1 MIYVRQE
8 LENKNNTDCNDIVC
22 VNTMY
27 AMLSAMTL
35 MIMYVHL
42 VISRDRVLSVLSC
55 SVCVCVCLCVSVC
68 VSVCVVYVCSVCV
81 CVCPRDYGGWGKRV
95 CVRARVFMCV
105 LVCVSVF

>member
-42 VISRDRVLSVLSC
+42 MISRDRVLSVLSC
-55 SVCVCVCLCVSVC
+55 SVCVCVCLCV
-68 VSVCVVYVCSVCV
+68 
-81 CVCPRDYGGWGKRV
+81 
-95 CVRARVFMCV
+95 
-105 LVCVSVF
+105 

>member
-42 VISRDRVLSVLSC
+42 MISRDRVLSVLSC
-55 SVCVCVCLCVSVC
+55 SVCVCVSV
-68 VSVCVVYVCSVCV
+68 SVCV
-81 CVCPRDYGGWGKRV
+81 CVCECV
-95 CVRARVFMCV
+95 CCICV
-105 LVCVSVF
+105 